1 MNEVIIVKAS
11 GEREP
16 FSEQKLRNSLKK
28 INISPDLIDEVVK
41 HIRSQLKQGMTTSE
55 IYGKA
60 FSFLKKRQPHL
71 AARYSLKKAIM
82 DLGPS
87 GHPFERFVGKIL
99 EFQGFSVKISQIVR
113 GFCSAYEI
121 DVVGENQNQKVF
133 VECKFH
139 NRQGTKSDIKTALY
153 VRARFEDI
161 EKEKNERGD
170 EQKTYQ
176 AWLVT
181 NTKLTSEAI
190 GYCNCVDIKVLGWNY
205 PRSNS
210 LQRIVERNRI
220 HPLTCLTSLNRSQKR
235 RLLDQ
240 KVVLCQELL
249 QRKSLLRSIGVSEE
263 KIKQIV
269 EEINALFEN
278 SEK

>member
-1 MNEVIIVKAS
+1 MKRVIIVKAS

-28 INISPDLIDEVVK
+28 INISPGLIDEIVK
-41 HIRSQLKQGMTTSE
+41 HIRSELRDGMTTSE
-55 IYGKA
+55 IYRKA

-82 DLGPS
+82 ELGPS

-99 EFQGFSVKISQIVR
+99 ELQGFSVKISQIVK
-113 GFCSAYEI
+113 GFCCAYEI
-121 DVVGENQNQKVF
+121 DVMGEKQDQKAF

-161 EKEKNERGD
+161 EKRKNEQGNDQR
-170 EQKTYQ
+170 TYQ

-190 GYCNCVDIKVLGWNY
+190 SYCNCVDVKVLGWNY

-210 LQRIVERNRI
+210 LQRIVEQNKI

-249 QRKSLLRSIGVSEE
+249 QRKSLLRSLGISEG

-269 EEINALFEN
+269 GEINDLFKG